1 MPPTSPRATHPHA
14 ELLGEIA
21 ALEDELLRS
30 PAECDLPGA
39 ITDLATRYLGCA
51 QATLYGVTWVADT
64 PLLEPM
70 ASRLRGSAFPRHCRH
85 LPSEVAAVWRPEAE
99 KLPTWAMLSD
109 RRTLL
114 LPVLV
119 RRELVAT
126 VWLERVDGWSDDDL
140 LALRLLTSV
149 AGFAMEARHAQEAVI
164 NARAEVR
171 RTRRLADAYHAHL
184 SGPTR
189 ATVRAARGFSLLFRE
204 ERGAGARGTDELL
217 DALFEQLHS
226 LSTQLDSL
234 VALGASEEVAHAQRA
249 FSTEEAFREAELR
262 TRAEHPELHLR
273 LTLTDLPTMVG
284 NDELLRRA
292 ASALFQAMQCRAARG
307 QAAVAVRGEEGRE
320 WLRIVWSD
328 DTPAP
333 ASGDQRALVELILLR
348 AERYAARMGGSLQI
362 TDDDAHGLVVTLQLP
377 YGA

>member
-1 MPPTSPRATHPHA
+1 MLGELASLEE
-14 ELLGEIA
+14 ELLLA
-21 ALEDELLRS
+21 

-39 ITDLATRYLGCA
+39 VTDLATRHLGCE
-51 QATLYGVTWVADT
+51 QATLYSVTWVADT

-70 ASRLRGSAFPRHCRH
+70 PSRLRGSAFPRHCRH
-85 LPSEVAAVWRPEAE
+85 LPGEVAAMWRPDAE
-99 KLPTWAMLSD
+99 KPPTWALLSD

-114 LPVLV
+114 LPVLL
-119 RRELVAT
+119 RRELVAA
-126 VWLERVDGWSDDDL
+126 VWLQRLEAWRDEDL
-140 LALRLLTSV
+140 VVLRLLAAV
-149 AGFAMEARHAQEAVI
+149 VGFALEARRAQDGVI
-164 NARAEVR
+164 SARAEVR

-204 ERGAGARGTDELL
+204 ERGSGARGGDEVL
-217 DALFEQLHS
+217 DALSEQLQV
-226 LSTQLDSL
+226 LATQIDVM

-249 FSTEEAFREAELR
+249 FAAEEAFREAELR
-262 TRAEHPELHLR
+262 ARAEHPELRLR
-273 LTLTDLPTMVG
+273 LTLTDLPTLVC

-292 ASALFQAMQCRAARG
+292 AWALFQAMQCRAAQGR
-307 QAAVAVRGEEGRE
+307 AVVAVRGEEGRE
-320 WLRIVWSD
+320 SLRIVWSD

-362 TDDDAHGLVVTLQLP
+362 TGDDDQGLVVTLQLP

>member
-1 MPPTSPRATHPHA
+1 MPPDSPSSNAA
-14 ELLGEIA
+14 LLGEIA
-21 ALEDELLRS
+21 ALEEELLLA

-39 ITDLATRYLGCA
+39 ITDLATRHLGCS
-51 QATLYGVTWVADT
+51 QATLYSVTWVADT

-70 ASRLRGSAFPRHCRH
+70 PSRLRGSAFPRHCRH
-85 LPSEVAAVWRPEAE
+85 LPSEVAAMWRPEAE
-99 KLPTWAMLSD
+99 KPPSWALLSD

-119 RRELVAT
+119 RRELVAAA
-126 VWLERVDGWSDDDL
+126 WLQRLEAWSDDDL

-149 AGFAMEARHAQEAVI
+149 VGFALEARRAQDAVI

-171 RTRRLADAYHAHL
+171 RSRRLADAYHAHL

-204 ERGAGARGTDELL
+204 ERGAGARGNDELL
-217 DALFEQLHS
+217 DALSEQLQA
-226 LSTQLDSL
+226 LATQVDVL

-249 FSTEEAFREAELR
+249 FSAEEAFREAELR
-262 TRAEHPELHLR
+262 TRAEHPELHLS

-284 NDELLRRA
+284 NDELMRRA
-292 ASALFQAMQCRAARG
+292 ASALFQAMQCRAAQGR
-307 QAAVAVRGEEGRE
+307 AAVAVRGEEGRE

-328 DTPAP
+328 DSPAP

-362 TDDDAHGLVVTLQLP
+362 NDDDDHGLVVTLQLP

>member
-1 MPPTSPRATHPHA
+1 VLRTPSHPTTPHA
-14 ELLGEIA
+14 ALLGEIA
-21 ALEDELLRS
+21 ALEDELLLS

-39 ITDLATRYLGCA
+39 ITDLSTRHLGCS

-70 ASRLRGSAFPRHCRH
+70 PSRLRGSAFPRHCRH
-85 LPSEVAAVWRPEAE
+85 LPSEVAEVWRPEAE
-99 KLPTWAMLSD
+99 TSPTWALLAD

-126 VWLERVDGWSDDDL
+126 LWLQRLEAWTDDDVV
-140 LALRLLTSV
+140 ALRLLTGV
-149 AGFAMEARHAQEAVI
+149 VGFALEARRAQDAVI

-171 RTRRLADAYHAHL
+171 RTRRLADAYHDHL

-204 ERGAGARGTDELL
+204 ERGDTGRGSDETL
-217 DALFEQLHS
+217 DALAEQFHHLA
-226 LSTQLDSL
+226 TQLEAL
-234 VALGASEEVAHAQRA
+234 VALGATEEVAHAQRA
-249 FSTEEAFREAELR
+249 FAAAEAFREAELR
-262 TRAEHPELHLR
+262 TRAEHPELR
-273 LTLTDLPTMVG
+273 LTVSVADLPSMVG

-292 ASALFQAMQCRAARG
+292 ASSLFQAMQCRATTGR
-307 QAAVAVRGEEGRE
+307 AAVTLRGEEGRE
-320 WLRIVWSD
+320 SLRIVWSD

-348 AERYAARMGGSLQI
+348 AERYAVRMGGSLQI
-362 TDDDAHGLVVTLQLP
+362 NRDDDQGLVVTLQLP